1 VTLVGSQCVEARSVV
16 ADVGIALA
24 LVDVDAGIAAG
35 SQRVA
40 VVADALERSLE
51 VVAVAVVADSGTF
64 VAFVDIGA
72 VSASHS
78 EFVTVGADTLET
90 SGRIDTL
97 RVSTAWIRQS
107 AAFVIIDTLVRF
119 FIVDVSAMALAFEA
133 TGNVHADAVL
143 AHLRHQSTLVDLSG
157 KSSHR
162 IDDRS
167 WSSAAQLQVFT

>member
-1 VTLVGSQCVEARSVV
+1 MTLVGSQCVEARSVV

-24 LVDVDAGIAAG
+24 LVDVDAEIAAG

-64 VAFVDIGA
+64 VAFVDIYHVRFFVISSASFYFDGLNPDLQKLTGA

-107 AAFVIIDTLVRF
+107 AAFVIIWNIF
-119 FIVDVSAMALAFEA
+119 
-133 TGNVHADAVL
+133 N
-143 AHLRHQSTLVDLSG
+143 
-157 KSSHR
+157 
-162 IDDRS
+162 
-167 WSSAAQLQVFT
+167 